1 MLYYILFFFYRLGG
15 TMFIK
20 EYEIKVVLPSEIFNK
35 YKMDA
40 IAYLDIEA
48 TGFDMEYDRIVLIS
62 LGYYLNE
69 DEFKIIQYFAES
81 PYEEESLLK
90 ELKKAMGSFQRWCS
104 YNGTAFDEPFIV
116 KKMNKFNLNFRMPSE
131 HIDLFRMI
139 RPFYR
144 QLGMKG
150 CSLKSVE
157 QFIGIER
164 QDEINGARSV
174 EIYNEYLVEQDEK
187 LKEILMLHNYED
199 VLNLPKIFKV
209 INTIENGLDFKR
221 KEKLAKKQMSLL
233 KRNRNTNEPLKVAGS
248 ELS

>member
-1 MLYYILFFFYRLGG
+1 
-15 TMFIK
+15 MFIK
-20 EYEIKVVLPSEIFNK
+20 EYEIKVVLPGEIFSK
-35 YKMDA
+35 YEMNT

-69 DEFKIIQYFAES
+69 DEFKIVQYFAENPS
-81 PYEEESLLK
+81 EEESLLK
-90 ELKKAMGSFQRWCS
+90 ELKKAMGNFQRWCS

-116 KKMNKFNLNFRMPSE
+116 KKMNRFNLGFRMPSE
-131 HIDLFRMI
+131 HIDLFKII
-139 RPFYR
+139 RPFYK

-157 QFIGIER
+157 QFIGIDR

-174 EIYNEYLVEQDEK
+174 EIYNEYLVEHDEK

-209 INTIENGLDFKR
+209 INAIENNLDFKR
-221 KEKLAKKQMSLL
+221 KEKFAKKQMALL
-233 KRNRNTNEPLKVAGS
+233 KRNRNANEALKVVGS
-248 ELS
+248 ELL